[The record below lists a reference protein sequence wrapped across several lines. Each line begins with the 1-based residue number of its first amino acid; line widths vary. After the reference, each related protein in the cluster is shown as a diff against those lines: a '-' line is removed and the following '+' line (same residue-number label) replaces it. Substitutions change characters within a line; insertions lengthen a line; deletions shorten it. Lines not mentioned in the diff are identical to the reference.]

1 MKKIILLLSAAV
13 VLISCS
19 KVGKGEFLI
28 SGTAKGI
35 ENGKSIILQ
44 TQNETGIVSVDTVK
58 VKDGKFEIK
67 GKITEPSFHMLQLE
81 ASQEKIPFILE
92 NGEVIIEIKK
102 DSISKSKISGTY
114 NNDEF
119 VKFNAELVKLQK
131 NLVDFQKNNTE
142 LMNKAQQTKDTA
154 VINKL
159 MKEFTKIQ
167 QSVGEETKVKYLTY
181 AESHPKSF
189 ISALIIQG
197 MLNSPDADMQKM
209 EKMFKGLDESLQN
222 TKPGKAIK
230 TRLDQ
235 SKTPSVGAVP
245 PAGATPPAAGSAKW
259 SSDFSGPNPQG
270 KVISL
275 KESLGKV
282 TIVDFWASWCSPC
295 RAESPN
301 MVALYAEF
309 HSKGLNIVG
318 VSLDKDAAKWKE
330 AIAKDKLTWIQI
342 SHLKFWEEP
351 IAMQYKVQSI
361 PATFVFDSS
370 GTLVAKDLRGEE
382 LRTKIKELLSK

>member
-1 MKKIILLLSAAV
+1 MKKIFLLLSAAV

-67 GKITEPSFHMLQLE
+67 GKITEPSFHMLEVE

-197 MLNSPDADMQKM
+197 MINSPDADIQKM

-235 SKTPSVGAVP
+235 AKTPSVGAVP
-245 PAGATPPAAGSAKW
+245 PAGATPPAAGS
-259 SSDFSGPNPQG
+259 
-270 KVISL
+270 
-275 KESLGKV
+275 
-282 TIVDFWASWCSPC
+282 
-295 RAESPN
+295 
-301 MVALYAEF
+301 
-309 HSKGLNIVG
+309 SK
-318 VSLDKDAAKWKE
+318 
-330 AIAKDKLTWIQI
+330 
-342 SHLKFWEEP
+342 
-351 IAMQYKVQSI
+351 
-361 PATFVFDSS
+361 
-370 GTLVAKDLRGEE
+370 
-382 LRTKIKELLSK
+382 

>member
-35 ENGKSIILQ
+35 ENGKTIILQ
-44 TQNETGIVSVDTVK
+44 TQNESGLLAVDTVK

-92 NGEVIIEIKK
+92 NGEVTIEINK

-119 VKFNAELVKLQK
+119 TKFNAELVKLQK
-131 NLVDFQKNNTE
+131 TLVDFQKNNTT
-142 LMNKAQQTKDTA
+142 LMNKAQQAKDTA

-167 QSVGEETKVKYLTY
+167 QTVGVDTKAKYLTY
-181 AESHPKSF
+181 ADTHPKSF

-197 MLNSPDADMQKM
+197 MLNSPDSDIQKM
-209 EKMFKGLDESLQN
+209 EKMYKGLDESLKS

-235 SKTPSVGAVP
+235 AKTPSVGAVP
-245 PAGATPPAAGSAKW
+245 PVGATPPAPGSAKW
-259 SSDFSGPNPQG
+259 SSDFSAPNPQG

-282 TIVDFWASWCSPC
+282 TIVDFWASWCGPC
-295 RAESPN
+295 RAENPN
-301 MVALYAEF
+301 VVAIYAEF

-318 VSLDKDAAKWKE
+318 VSLDKDPAKWKE
-330 AIAKDKLTWIQI
+330 AIAKDKLTWVEV

-351 IAMQYKVQSI
+351 IAIQYQVQSI
-361 PATFVFDSS
+361 PATFILDAS
-370 GTLVAKDLRGEE
+370 GTVVAKDLRGEE
-382 LRTKIKELLSK
+382 LRAKIKEILSK